1 MWVLMI
7 VTYPG
12 CNRGG
17 EGCREII
24 DFFHSFEAMV
34 EFTDHWMARI
44 IMKIV
49 AVKTITP
56 HPDGT
61 IPGTTRRSMQHD

>member
-12 CNRGG
+12 CNREGG
-17 EGCREII
+17 GCREII

-44 IMKIV
+44 IMEDRCCEDDH
-49 AVKTITP
+49 TS
-56 HPDGT
+56 
-61 IPGTTRRSMQHD
+61 PGWDYSWYDEKEHAA